1 MPWGLKRFQNTG
13 DLHFIT
19 FSCYHREPLLISPE
33 ARRVFESTF
42 ESVRRWYG
50 FFVTGYVVMP
60 EHVHFLVNE
69 PERAT
74 LAVAIQMLKQN
85 TATELRWVQRPRP
98 SRLLVDRTRPRPF
111 WQLRYYD
118 FNVWSKQ
125 KIEEKLQYMH
135 FNPVK
140 RGLVSSPEDWEWSSV
155 RHYQSGV
162 EGVVE
167 IESWWT
173 NRKREALGIFPSGRY
188 SSASEIFV
196 TGRGFCDWSVLNV
209 ERVIQE

>member
-19 FSCYHREPLLISPE
+19 FSCYHREPLLASPE
-33 ARRVFESTF
+33 TRRVFETTF

-69 PERAT
+69 PERAS

-85 TATELRWVQRPRP
+85 TATELRWVPCPRP
-98 SRLLVDRTRPRPF
+98 SRLIDSARPWPF

-125 KIEEKLQYMH
+125 KIEEKVEYMH

-140 RGLVSSPEDWEWSSV
+140 RELVSSPEDWEWSSA

-173 NRKREALGIFPSGRY
+173 NRKREASGIFPTVKRRTLGNKLL
-188 SSASEIFV
+188 
-196 TGRGFCDWSVLNV
+196 WL
-209 ERVIQE
+209 